1 MPWEVT
7 LQRIDRQ
14 HMGELTALRTCIESA
29 VPDIQYHTEP
39 SGLEKLEAAKKM
51 GVEFPDVL
59 RTHFENLPATLNAVY
74 TAENLMV
81 RIYGFESQ
89 PLTKL
94 HAEIRGCEN
103 PAPVLR
109 QLCAMNSWTALDDQS
124 GTNIELSDAPPKQ
137 WLDFL
142 GYVDS
147 ILDENNATPPA
158 DKA

>member
-7 LQRIDRQ
+7 LLRIDRQ
-14 HMGELTALRTCIESA
+14 PMGELGSLRTCIESA
-29 VPDIQYHTEP
+29 VPDVQYHTEP

-59 RTHFENLPATLNAVY
+59 RTHFENLPAKLNAVY
-74 TAENLMV
+74 VAENLMV

-94 HAEIRGCEN
+94 HAEIRGNEN
-103 PAPVLR
+103 PVPVLR
-109 QLCAMNSWTALDDQS
+109 QLCALNSWIALDDQS
-124 GTNIELSDAPPKQ
+124 GTNIELSDAAPKQ

-147 ILDENNATPPA
+147 IREVDNGTPTTHQA
-158 DKA
+158 

>member
-7 LQRIDRQ
+7 LQRIDGQ
-14 HMGELTALRTCIESA
+14 PMGELSALRTRIESA

-39 SGLEKLEAAKKM
+39 SGLERLEAAKKM
-51 GVEFPDVL
+51 GVQFPDVL
-59 RTHFENLPATLNAVY
+59 ITHFENLPAKLNAVY
-74 TAENLMV
+74 TAKNLMV

-89 PLTKL
+89 PLTRL
-94 HAEIRGCEN
+94 HAEVRGNEN

-109 QLCAMNSWTALDDQS
+109 QLCALNSWIAMDDQS
-124 GTNIELSDAPPKQ
+124 GTDVELSDAPPKQ

-147 ILDENNATPPA
+147 IREQDNGTPTV
-158 DKA
+158 DQD

>member
-1 MPWEVT
+1 M
-7 LQRIDRQ
+7 
-14 HMGELTALRTCIESA
+14 
-29 VPDIQYHTEP
+29 PDIQYYTEP
-39 SGLEKLEAAKKM
+39 SGLEKLEAAKRM
-51 GVEFPDVL
+51 GVDFPDVL
-59 RTHFENLPATLNAVY
+59 RTHFENLPAKLNAVY

-103 PAPVLR
+103 PAAVLR
-109 QLCAMNSWTALDDQS
+109 QLCAMNSWIALDDQS
-124 GTNIELSDAPPKQ
+124 GTDIELSDAPPKQ
-137 WLDFL
+137 WLGFF

-147 ILDENNATPPA
+147 IRAENNGTPTV

>member
-14 HMGELTALRTCIESA
+14 SMGDLTVLRTCIETA

-59 RTHFENLPATLNAVY
+59 RTHFENLPAKLNAVY
-74 TAENLMV
+74 TAEGLMV

-89 PLTKL
+89 PLTRL
-94 HAEIRGCEN
+94 HAEIRGNGN
-103 PAPVLR
+103 PGPVLR
-109 QLCAMNSWTALDDQS
+109 QLCALNSWIAMDDQS
-124 GTNIELSDAPPKQ
+124 GATIELSDAAPKQ

-147 ILDENNATPPA
+147 SREENIGTPTA
-158 DKA
+158 DKK

>member
-14 HMGELTALRTCIESA
+14 PMGELTVLRKCIESA
-29 VPDIQYHTEP
+29 VPGIQYHSEP
-39 SGLEKLEAAKKM
+39 SGLERLEAAKKM

-59 RTHFENLPATLNAVY
+59 RTHFENLPAKLNAVY

-81 RIYGFESQ
+81 RVYGFETQ
-89 PLTKL
+89 PLTRL
-94 HAEIRGCEN
+94 HAEIRGNEN
-103 PAPVLR
+103 PAPVVR
-109 QLCAMNSWTALDDQS
+109 QLCAFNSWIALDDQS
-124 GTNIELSDAPPKQ
+124 GSDIELSDAPPKQ

-147 ILDENNATPPA
+147 IREQDNGTPTV
-158 DKA
+158 DQD

>member
-7 LQRIDRQ
+7 LLRIDRQ
-14 HMGELTALRTCIESA
+14 PMGELSSLRTCIESA
-29 VPDIQYHTEP
+29 VPDVQYHTEP

-59 RTHFENLPATLNAVY
+59 RTHFENLPAKLNAVY
-74 TAENLMV
+74 IAENLMV

-94 HAEIRGCEN
+94 HAEIRGNEN
-103 PAPVLR
+103 PVPVLR
-109 QLCAMNSWTALDDQS
+109 QLCALNSWIALDDQS
-124 GTNIELSDAPPKQ
+124 GTNIELSDAAPKQ

-147 ILDENNATPPA
+147 IREEDNGTPTTHQA
-158 DKA
+158 